1 MENVISEFKVIE
13 TDEGFRIEIKGD
25 KEHMKS
31 FMKDFKGH
39 KKWHGWGRRRAG
51 HGWGPYGFPPAMWMH
66 MGPCWENWT
75 GEPEEGRTEEEKTEA

>member
-13 TDEGFRIEIKGD
+13 TDDGFRIEMKGD

-31 FMKDFKGH
+31 FMKEFKGH
-39 KKWHGWGRRRAG
+39 KKWHRRGRHRGG

-66 MGPCWENWT
+66 MGPCYET
-75 GEPEEGRTEEEKTEA
+75 DRKSVV